1 MAYFNLI
8 SSRYP
13 NNAFDAKILFPQQ
26 HPLSPLPSKFSPSK
40 PFPVSAHGNFTFGL
54 LRPKFLC
61 LSSTLANPSPLTTLN
76 PIGNITSS
84 TPTTLVYAI
93 IKSYKFYCK

>member
-40 PFPVSAHGNFTFGL
+40 PFPVSAHGNSTFGL
-54 LRPKFLC
+54 LRPKFLFILDSC
-61 LSSTLANPSPLTTLN
+61 QSLTTLN

-93 IKSYKFYCK
+93 IKS